1 MRGTS
6 VPFFVMSTSQL
17 QALQQ
22 ALSQLRSDQIRPGE
36 FAALARQQNELLAA
50 LPPKFAEVLQ
60 GLLDRL
66 ESGALFDAESCSFS
80 QSGLHDSLQ
89 MWLDKAKERL
99 PA

>member
-1 MRGTS
+1 
-6 VPFFVMSTSQL
+6 MSTTQL

-22 ALSQLRSDQIRPGE
+22 ALAQLRSDTIRPGE
-36 FAALARQQNELLAA
+36 FANLARQQHELLAA
-50 LPPKFAEVLQ
+50 LPPKFGEVLH

-89 MWLDKAKERL
+89 MWLDKAHERL
-99 PA
+99 RTSGV